1 MTGVEIRLHPRG
13 GRDAVIGERDG
24 AVLIRISAPPVDG
37 KANAALIAFVAKRL
51 GVPKSSVTIV
61 RGEAARNKVIR
72 VDGRAADDVRS
83 TLLAGYMIAPH
94 HV

>member
-1 MTGVEIRLHPRG
+1 MTGVEIRLQPRG
-13 GRDAVIGERDG
+13 GRDAVVGERDG

-61 RGEAARNKVIR
+61 RGETARNKVIR
-72 VDGRAADDVRS
+72 VDGRAADDVR
-83 TLLAGYMIAPH
+83 TMLLAG
-94 HV
+94 

>member
-1 MTGVEIRLHPRG
+1 MTGVEIRLQPRG
-13 GRDAVIGERDG
+13 GRDAVVGERDG

-51 GVPKSSVTIV
+51 GVPKGSVTIV

-72 VDGRAADDVRS
+72 VDGRAAEDVR
-83 TLLAGYMIAPH
+83 TMLLAT
-94 HV
+94 

>member
-1 MTGVEIRLHPRG
+1 MTGVEIRLQPRG
-13 GRDAVIGERDG
+13 GRDAVVGERDG

-83 TLLAGYMIAPH
+83 TLLAG
-94 HV
+94 

>member
-1 MTGVEIRLHPRG
+1 MTGVEIRLQPRG
-13 GRDAVIGERDG
+13 GTDAVVGERDG

-61 RGEAARNKVIR
+61 RGETARNKVIR
-72 VDGRAADDVRS
+72 VDGRAAEDVRS
-83 TLLAGYMIAPH
+83 TLLAG
-94 HV
+94 